1 MRRCLLVL
9 LLVSVLIGVHPV
21 IFAGPPAPAAEIA
34 QVQLPPIPGGGKVDI
49 NPPATPTITSPRAGA
64 TVSSPIT
71 VKGRAAKET
80 KVEVTATLT
89 AAVPLVG
96 VQTRVGDGTTTAD
109 AKGAWQVN
117 VSYRLPVKVPNARV
131 VLEAVASNPLTG
143 QKSNSTKIEVVPR
156 Q

>member
-1 MRRCLLVL
+1 MRRLLL
-9 LLVSVLIGVHPV
+9 FLLVSVLIGGHPV
-21 IFAGPPAPAAEIA
+21 IFAAPPAPAAEIA

-49 NPPATPTITSPRAGA
+49 NPPTTPTITSPRAGA

-80 KVEVTATLT
+80 KVTVTATMT

-96 VQTRVGDGTTTAD
+96 VQTKVGEGTTTAD
-109 AKGAWQVN
+109 AKGMWQVT
-117 VSYRLPVKVPNARV
+117 VSYRLPIKVPNARV